1 MENKIRGQKRKGIL
15 GQSGKKRA
23 GNRDEFNTQNDCK
36 IISRVREGG
45 KHRIDKH
52 LNEEMQKGWKGTG

>member
-1 MENKIRGQKRKGIL
+1 MENKIGGQKRKGIL

-45 KHRIDKH
+45 KQ
-52 LNEEMQKGWKGTG
+52 NW